1 MTSNELD
8 ALDSAIAWLEGV
20 PTASSGKLGTEAR
33 FDRPAY
39 RPTRSPEETLRLM
52 EKYIRKV
59 VRLNDGE
66 WAAVGPSGR
75 ASVGPT
81 LAISVCKAVVEPR

>member
-1 MTSNELD
+1 MTSSELD

-20 PTASSGKLGTEAR
+20 PSLSSGKPGTEAR
-33 FDRPAY
+33 FERPAY
-39 RPTRSPEETLRLM
+39 RPTRSPEETLRLL

-59 VRLNDGE
+59 VRLDNGDGV
-66 WAAVGPSGR
+66 AVGPSGR

-81 LAISVCKAVVEPR
+81 LAVSVCKAIVEPR